1 MNQDSPNLLT
11 KTLAFASVA
20 EIGTGLALMVDP
32 AVVIRLLLGESAT
45 GIVIPIAQ
53 FLGVALFA
61 FGIACWPNT
70 QRSTHATA
78 AFRGMLTYN
87 VAVAVFLGYQFIAGH
102 VGGVLLWPAIVL
114 HAVVAVLM
122 LQAWRSE
129 PRKLISDNGPA

>member
-11 KTLAFASVA
+11 RTLAFASVA

-32 AVVIRLLLGESAT
+32 AMVIRLLLGEVAT
-45 GIVIPIAQ
+45 GIVIPVGQ
-53 FLGVALFA
+53 FLGIALFA
-61 FGIACWPNT
+61 FGIACWPNA

-87 VAVAVFLGYQFIAGH
+87 VAVAAFLGYQFIAGH

-114 HAVVAVLM
+114 HAVLAILM

-129 PRKLISDNGPA
+129 PRTPKSGNGPP